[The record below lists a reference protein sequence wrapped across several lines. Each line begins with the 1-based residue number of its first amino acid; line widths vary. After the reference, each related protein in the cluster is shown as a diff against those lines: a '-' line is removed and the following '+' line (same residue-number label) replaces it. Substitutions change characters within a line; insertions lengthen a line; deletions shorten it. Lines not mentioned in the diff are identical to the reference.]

1 MNSPLNVGEK
11 SHSGN
16 KDLNPP
22 KTDSISPYAVP
33 GVSLPTLKESD
44 DDDAGETGHAIADSP
59 TNSPTTLPRGKL
71 TPVLDIFIAAM
82 KAALEECDDDA
93 GAAGPVVAESTMDAP
108 TTVVRGETRGTL
120 DISLAA
126 MEPSHDDDEG
136 GEPKH
141 VIVESTTV
149 TPTSTTTTL
158 ILGDTKETFDMN
170 NKLTDVDVWND
181 DCPLPSTGHTC
192 SEWQNTDNGNS
203 SGFEDMSTQVL
214 TAGCL
219 PQCEEPRSGCVNI
232 ESVIPL
238 EQVSHLPTSINEDG
252 TNIVG
257 NDGRPQFHN
266 KVEGNLNRFNRI
278 IGRSKLRKPS
288 ISISYLSLFR

>member
-1 MNSPLNVGEK
+1 MKVATSVINTHNVGEK
-11 SHSGN
+11 SDSGN
-16 KDLNPP
+16 KDLNTA
-22 KTDSISPYAVP
+22 KTESISPSATAGVYLPAVEK
-33 GVSLPTLKESD
+33 SNN
-44 DDDAGETGHAIADSP
+44 DDAGETGHAIADLTTNVP
-59 TNSPTTLPRGKL
+59 TKLPRGKL
-71 TPVLDIFIAAM
+71 TPVLAIFIAAM
-82 KAALEECDDDA
+82 KAALEECDDNDA
-93 GAAGPVVAESTMDAP
+93 GAAGLVI
-108 TTVVRGETRGTL
+108 
-120 DISLAA
+120 DISLPA

-149 TPTSTTTTL
+149 TPTTL
-158 ILGDTKETFDMN
+158 IVDDSKETVDMN

-181 DCPLPSTGHTC
+181 DCPLPSSGHTC

-203 SGFEDMSTQVL
+203 SGFEDMSTQAL

-257 NDGRPQFHN
+257 NDGLPQFHN